1 MAFIAVNSVTSVV
14 HSLSQK
20 EGDSGL
26 RHRLLWKLLAIHVL
40 LIAFVILL
48 VWLAVDY
55 LAAGYLAA
63 LMKEYNV
70 SPTTTHRMFIHAV
83 HRYLI
88 WASLAALGLAVTSS
102 FLLLRKVLSP
112 LTRMMDITK
121 KIARGDYAAKVP
133 IESRDEVG
141 QLARAFNQMAESLGK
156 VEQLRKTMVL
166 DVAHELRT
174 PLTNMK
180 GYLEALLDGVL
191 PPSRQNLELLQE
203 ETGRLVRLVE
213 DLLRLAKAD
222 AARATL
228 HKSPVPIRELIARE
242 LDSFL
247 PRFQARQI
255 SVETHFHPA
264 VDRIGGD
271 SDKLAQVVGNLL
283 RERLAL
289 HSPGRHC
296 PGLHGTLRCGSEDCF
311 LKPGERDFRKRPS
324 LHFRTFLP
332 RRKIALPGPRRRG
345 DRPGHRERAG
355 RSARRAGGRGD
366 SRRRNPHLVFPS
378 SLKSSTIR
386 FSVTSGV

>member
-255 SVETHFHPA
+255 SVETRFHPA

-283 RERLAL
+283 ENVW
-289 HSPGRHC
+289 HYTPPG
-296 PGLHGTLRCGSEDCF
+296 GTARVSTEPFGAGVKIVFSNPGSEISEKDLPF
-311 LKPGERDFRKRPS
+311 IFERFYRGEKSRSRDHGGAGIGLAIVKELVEAHDGQVGAEIAAGEIRIWFS
-324 LHFRTFLP
+324 LPL
-332 RRKIALPGPRRRG
+332 
-345 DRPGHRERAG
+345 
-355 RSARRAGGRGD
+355 
-366 SRRRNPHLVFPS
+366 
-378 SLKSSTIR
+378 
-386 FSVTSGV
+386 

>member
-1 MAFIAVNSVTSVV
+1 MRLT
-14 HSLSQK
+14 
-20 EGDSGL
+20 
-26 RHRLLWKLLAIHVL
+26 HRLLWKLLAIHVL

-88 WASLAALGLAVTSS
+88 WASLAALALAVTSS

-133 IESRDEVG
+133 IDSRDEVG
-141 QLARAFNQMAESLGK
+141 QLAGAFNQMAESLQK
-156 VEQLRKTMVL
+156 VEQLRKTMVV

-191 PPSRQNLELLQE
+191 PPSRENLELLQE

-213 DLLRLAKAD
+213 DLLRLSKAD

-228 HKSPVPIRELIARE
+228 RKSEIQVSEFISRELA
-242 LDSFL
+242 SFL
-247 PRFQARQI
+247 PRFQDKEI
-255 SVETHFHPA
+255 SVETRFDPA
-264 VDRIGGD
+264 VDRIGAD
-271 SDKLAQVVGNLL
+271 PDKLIQVLANLL
-283 RERLAL
+283 QNAWQYTPR
-289 HSPGRHC
+289 G
-296 PGLHGTLRCGSEDCF
+296 GT
-311 LKPGERDFRKRPS
+311 
-324 LHFRTFLP
+324 
-332 RRKIALPGPRRRG
+332 
-345 DRPGHRERAG
+345 
-355 RSARRAGGRGD
+355 ARISTEPWAGGVKIGFANPAAEISESDLPFIFERFYRGEK
-366 SRRRNPHLVFPS
+366 SRSRDHGGAGIGLAIVKELVEAHDGQVGAEVTAGEIRVWF
-378 SLKSSTIR
+378 SLPL
-386 FSVTSGV
+386 

>member
-1 MAFIAVNSVTSVV
+1 LAFIAVNSVTSVV

-228 HKSPVPIRELIARE
+228 HKSPIPIHELIARE

-264 VDRIGGD
+264 IDWVGGD
-271 SDKLAQVVGNLL
+271 SDKLVQVVGNLL
-283 RERLAL
+283 ENAW
-289 HSPGRHC
+289 HYTPPG
-296 PGLHGTLRCGSEDCF
+296 GT
-311 LKPGERDFRKRPS
+311 
-324 LHFRTFLP
+324 
-332 RRKIALPGPRRRG
+332 
-345 DRPGHRERAG
+345 
-355 RSARRAGGRGD
+355 ARVSTEPFAGGVKIVFSNPASEISENDLPFIFERFYRGEK
-366 SRRRNPHLVFPS
+366 SRSRDHGGAGIGLAIVKELVEAHDGQVGAEIAAGEIRIWF
-378 SLKSSTIR
+378 SLP
-386 FSVTSGV
+386 F

>member
-191 PPSRQNLELLQE
+191 PPTRQNLELLQE

-255 SVETHFHPA
+255 SVETRFHPA

-283 RERLAL
+283 ENVW
-289 HSPGRHC
+289 HYTPPG
-296 PGLHGTLRCGSEDCF
+296 GTARVSTEPFGAGVKIVFSNPGSEISEKDLPF
-311 LKPGERDFRKRPS
+311 IFERFYRGEKSRSRDHGGAGIGLAIVKELVEAHDGQVGAEIAAGEIRIWFS
-324 LHFRTFLP
+324 LPL
-332 RRKIALPGPRRRG
+332 
-345 DRPGHRERAG
+345 
-355 RSARRAGGRGD
+355 
-366 SRRRNPHLVFPS
+366 
-378 SLKSSTIR
+378 
-386 FSVTSGV
+386 

>member
-1 MAFIAVNSVTSVV
+1 
-14 HSLSQK
+14 
-20 EGDSGL
+20 
-26 RHRLLWKLLAIHVL
+26 
-40 LIAFVILL
+40 VILL

-55 LAAGYLAA
+55 LAADYLAA

-88 WASLAALGLAVTSS
+88 WASLAAFGLAFALS
-102 FLLLRKVLSP
+102 FLLLRKALRP
-112 LTRMMDITK
+112 LTRMMEITK
-121 KIARGDYAAKVP
+121 RISRGDYAAKVP
-133 IESRDEVG
+133 IASRDEVG
-141 QLARAFNQMAESLGK
+141 QLAGAFNQMGESLQK

-228 HKSPVPIRELIARE
+228 HKDQISIHELIARE

-247 PRFQARQI
+247 PRFHAKDI
-255 SVETHFHPA
+255 SVETRFHPA
-264 VDRIGGD
+264 VDHIGGD

-283 RERLAL
+283 ENAWQYTPPGGTARISTEPYAAGVKIVFTNPGGEISEKDLPFIFERFYRGEKSRSRDHGGAGIGLAIVKEL
-289 HSPGRHC
+289 VEAHNGQV
-296 PGLHGTLRCGSEDCF
+296 GAEIAA
-311 LKPGERDFRKRPS
+311 GEIRIWFS
-324 LHFRTFLP
+324 LPL
-332 RRKIALPGPRRRG
+332 
-345 DRPGHRERAG
+345 
-355 RSARRAGGRGD
+355 
-366 SRRRNPHLVFPS
+366 
-378 SLKSSTIR
+378 
-386 FSVTSGV
+386 